1 MGLCQNKIVQILIAC
16 LISLIGGWIV
26 SMTTMGEK
34 EPWYSTIVK
43 RPSWNPPDWIF
54 APMWSFLY
62 ICMGYASFRVYDEGD
77 GFSGRARNPIIL
89 YIIHLIINL
98 SWTPVFFYYHLI
110 GAATIHIIIL
120 WVIII
125 INGLLFY
132 RIDKV
137 AGILFIPYAAWVT
150 FASYLCF
157 TIWRLNS

>member
-1 MGLCQNKIVQILIAC
+1 
-16 LISLIGGWIV
+16 
-26 SMTTMGEK
+26 
-34 EPWYSTIVK
+34 
-43 RPSWNPPDWIF
+43 
-54 APMWSFLY
+54 
-62 ICMGYASFRVYDEGD
+62 MGYASFRVYEEGD
-77 GFSGRARNPIIL
+77 GFSGRARNPIIV

-120 WVIII
+120 WVILI